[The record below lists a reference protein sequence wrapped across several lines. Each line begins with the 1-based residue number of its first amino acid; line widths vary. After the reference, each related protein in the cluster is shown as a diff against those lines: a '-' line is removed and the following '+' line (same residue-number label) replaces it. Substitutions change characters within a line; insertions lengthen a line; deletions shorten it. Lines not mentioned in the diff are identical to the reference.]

1 MSQKGMNKT
10 ILITESQA
18 KMLLQER
25 EREQFSCCEVWRT
38 RTFWH

>member
-10 ILITESQA
+10 VLITESQA

-25 EREQFSCCEVWRT
+25 EEFSYCEVWRT
-38 RTFWH
+38 RTFWP

>member
-25 EREQFSCCEVWRT
+25 ERAILML
-38 RTFWH
+38 